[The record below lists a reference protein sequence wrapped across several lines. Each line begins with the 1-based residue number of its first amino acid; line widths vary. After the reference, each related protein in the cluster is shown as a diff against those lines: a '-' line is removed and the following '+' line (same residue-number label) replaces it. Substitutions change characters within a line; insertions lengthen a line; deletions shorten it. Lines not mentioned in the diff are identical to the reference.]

1 MVDSVNKGQPLL
13 SRISVFACE
22 AQPIVLEG
30 LAKVLAGCEDLDF
43 AGSAPAL
50 GETFV
55 AVRQNQADIVLVDH
69 SAGLKAVFE
78 FIADLKGAAATCQP
92 VLWVHDLADVD
103 CFRALRCRARGIV
116 KKTLPVSALLD
127 CLRSVAGGNV
137 WIEGSPEQSGD
148 SADRRSAPRLTPRE
162 KQIVHQ
168 ICEGQKNKEIAEALS
183 ITAGTVKV
191 HLMHIFEKTGVK
203 DRFELAIQGRKLLGL
218 DGAFTP
224 QPIPQTV
231 PQSIPRMG
239 PSSEDGADPEL
250 KYTLVQG
257 E

>member
-1 MVDSVNKGQPLL
+1 M

-22 AQPIVLEG
+22 SQPIVLEG
-30 LAKVLAGCEDLDF
+30 LVKVLSGCEDLDF

-50 GETFV
+50 GEAFA
-55 AVRQNQADIVLVDH
+55 AVRENQPDIVLLDH

-78 FIADLKGAAATCQP
+78 FIADVKNAAGTCQP
-92 VLWVHDLADVD
+92 VLWVNDLADVD
-103 CFRALRCRARGIV
+103 CFRALRCGARGIL
-116 KKTLPVSALLD
+116 KKTLPVTALIE
-127 CLRSVAGGNV
+127 CLRSVASGNV
-137 WIEGSPEQSGD
+137 WIEGSPEQS
-148 SADRRSAPRLTPRE
+148 ADGAERRSAPRLTPRE

-168 ICEGQKNKEIAEALS
+168 ICEGHKNKEIAQELS

-218 DGAFTP
+218 DTAA
-224 QPIPQTV
+224 V
-231 PQSIPRMG
+231 PRIG
-239 PSSEDGADPEL
+239 PGSEDGAESTL
-250 KYTLVQG
+250 KYSHIQG

>member
-1 MVDSVNKGQPLL
+1 M

-22 AQPIVLEG
+22 SQPIVLEG
-30 LAKVLAGCEDLDF
+30 LAKVLAACEDLDF

-50 GETFV
+50 SDTFA
-55 AVRQNQADIVLVDH
+55 AVRQNQPHIVLLDH

-78 FIADLKGAAATCQP
+78 FIADVKNAAGNCQP

-103 CFRALRCRARGIV
+103 CFRALRCGARGIV
-116 KKTLPVSALLD
+116 KKTLPVATLVE
-127 CLRSVAGGNV
+127 CLRSVANGNV
-137 WIEGSPEQSGD
+137 WIEGSAEPSTDGAE
-148 SADRRSAPRLTPRE
+148 RRSSPRLTPRE

-168 ICEGQKNKEIAEALS
+168 ICEGHKNKEIAQALS

-218 DGAFTP
+218 ETS
-224 QPIPQTV
+224 V
-231 PQSIPRMG
+231 IPRISPM
-239 PSSEDGADPEL
+239 PENLPEPEL
-250 KYTLVQG
+250 KYTHLQG